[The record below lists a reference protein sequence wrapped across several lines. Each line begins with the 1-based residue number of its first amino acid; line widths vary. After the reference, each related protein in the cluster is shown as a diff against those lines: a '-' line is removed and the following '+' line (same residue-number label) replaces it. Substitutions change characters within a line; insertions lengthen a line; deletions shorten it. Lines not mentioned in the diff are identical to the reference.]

1 MSHGLNLENKT
12 ACQNSNQNCS
22 LLWNQISNLLPFQLV
37 PALAENLQREK
48 GSKSRFRYTDSL
60 SIFLSL
66 PEDMLTDFREK
77 GREGERER
85 EGNINVREEI
95 NWLPFVYALTKMEP
109 SA

>member
-1 MSHGLNLENKT
+1 
-12 ACQNSNQNCS
+12 
-22 LLWNQISNLLPFQLV
+22 
-37 PALAENLQREK
+37 
-48 GSKSRFRYTDSL
+48 
-60 SIFLSL
+60 
-66 PEDMLTDFREK
+66 MLTDFREK